1 MELTIKDAKIVSSD
15 KRARVRGGVYVT
27 FLTANNMA
35 KGDTVEMEFEG
46 NKHYFEVSD
55 ISISGENLDVSA
67 REVGYWARQFDN
79 KKDFDLRKLIGVS
92 VTPVTDK
99 ETLQKVNEMSCWC

>member
-27 FLTANNMA
+27 FLTASNMV
-35 KGDTVEMEFEG
+35 KGDTLEMDFE
-46 NKHYFEVSD
+46 NSKHYFEVSD

-67 REVGYWARQFDN
+67 REVGYWARKFDN
-79 KKDFDLRKLIGVS
+79 KKDFDLRKLIGVP
-92 VTPVTDK
+92 VTPVTDS
-99 ETLQKVNEMSCWC
+99 ETLKNVNEMSRWC